1 MSELSLKERRL
12 VSWFEEQQGVIT
24 AFSGGVDSALVLY
37 FARKILGKKK
47 TIGVI
52 SKSESL
58 KSKDYQIAVDFA
70 RQFDVELKTIH
81 TNELADLNYTANT
94 GLRCYFCKTHLYD
107 ELQIVRTQF
116 PDFTIVNGSNADD
129 KSDYRPG
136 EQAAV
141 EKEIRSPLAEC
152 DITKEEIRALAKKY
166 KLSVWNKPASPCLSS
181 RIPYGNEVNVDKL
194 KQIEQAENILNSF
207 GFEEVRVRHYGAF
220 CRIEVLFEKIPLL
233 KKNFYEISS
242 LINEHAGFQQ
252 CSLDEEGLVSG
263 KLNRVLNA
271 ANE

>member
-1 MSELSLKERRL
+1 MSELNLKEKRL
-12 VSWFEEQQGVIT
+12 INWFEEQQGVIT

-37 FARKILGKKK
+37 LARKILGKEK

-58 KSKDYQIAVDFA
+58 KSKDYEIAVDFA
-70 RQFDVELKTIH
+70 RQFDIELKTIH
-81 TNELADLNYTANT
+81 TNEFADSNYVANT
-94 GLRCYFCKTHLYD
+94 NLRCYFCKTHLYD

-136 EQAAV
+136 EQAAI

-152 DITKEEIRALAKKY
+152 DITKEEIRTLAKKY
-166 KLSVWNKPASPCLSS
+166 KLPVWNKPASPCLSS
-181 RIPYGNEVNVDKL
+181 RIPYGNEINVGKL
-194 KQIEQAENILNSF
+194 KQIEQAEEILNSF
-207 GFEEVRVRHYGAF
+207 GFEEVRVRHYGAS

-233 KKNFYEISS
+233 KKNFHEISG
-242 LINEHAGFQQ
+242 LINEHAGFQY
-252 CSLDEEGLVSG
+252 CILDEEGLVSG
-263 KLNRVLNA
+263 KLNRVLNVTY
-271 ANE
+271 E